1 MDKSKELVKQY
12 LKKTMKNYCDDQ
24 FSDADLEILARYSVK
39 KKDAKAKY

>member
-12 LKKTMKNYCDDQ
+12 LKKTKKNY
-24 FSDADLEILARYSVK
+24 SDAQFTDEDLEFLARYSVK